1 MESKMENKKKN
12 KISIPFQIY
21 IIVWFYICLL
31 IYQFGMGFIDGMIY
45 GKDYKTTLSVQQ
57 VTIVIE
63 IGRLFWIILAGT
75 LFYSRIKKKVIKP
88 IAELNQSM
96 LEVSHGNLDVRI
108 PVKAQFEFKH
118 MQANFNYMVEELS
131 RAAEEKVRQEQ
142 KNQQLYASIAH
153 DLKTPMTMVKGYSKA
168 LQQKVALTQE
178 KEMEYLQTIV
188 DQTDHANNLLD
199 ELLAY
204 TRLENQ
210 TYQLKFEQGD
220 LAECLRTCV
229 AGYYRELELHQMNLE
244 LEIPDESIVFSFD
257 QLEMRRVFSNLI
269 SNMTKHNPEKT
280 SCRIQ
285 LLQKDQEI
293 QLIFADNGAKIEE
306 DLEETLFDPF
316 SVSDT
321 SRNTKN
327 GSGLGLSI
335 SKKIVERHHGR
346 IFYNRDWRDGYKAF
360 EIRFEIC

>member
-1 MESKMENKKKN
+1 MESKIENKKKN
-12 KISIPFQIY
+12 KLSIPFQIY

-45 GKDYKTTLSVQQ
+45 GNNYETTLSVQQ

-88 IAELNQSM
+88 IVELNKSM

-131 RAAEEKVRQEQ
+131 NAAQEKVRQEQ

-188 DQTDHANNLLD
+188 DQTDHANCLLD

-210 TYQLKFEQGD
+210 TYQLKIEQGD

-229 AGYYRELELHQMNLE
+229 AGYYRELELRQMNLE
-244 LEIPDESIVFSFD
+244 LEIPEEKIAFSFD
-257 QLEMRRVFSNLI
+257 QLEMRRVFSNLM
-269 SNMTKHNPEKT
+269 SNMIKHNPEKT

-285 LLQKDQEI
+285 LVKKEQEI
-293 QLIFADNGAKIEE
+293 QLIFADNGTKIEE
-306 DLEETLFDPF
+306 NLEETLFEPF
-316 SVSDT
+316 SVSDA

-346 IFYNRDWRDGYKAF
+346 ISYKRDWGDGYKAF
-360 EIRFEIC
+360 IIMLEIC